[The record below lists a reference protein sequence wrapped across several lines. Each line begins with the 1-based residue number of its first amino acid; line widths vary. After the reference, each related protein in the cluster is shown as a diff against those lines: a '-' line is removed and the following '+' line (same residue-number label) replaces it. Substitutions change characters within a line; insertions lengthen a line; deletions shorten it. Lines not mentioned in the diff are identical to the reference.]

1 MRKAQFR
8 SRNSLPTAAAT
19 TSNRLA
25 ASAITARIA
34 FASLVGLAAAET
46 FASVTPRVTLF
57 VDALTIIFGA
67 GITTA
72 VSVLAIVRPIGERAA
87 VADTDQRERVAG
99 LELLLERRTFDARLA
114 RALEATKT
122 EAEVVALMTRAV
134 EEIAPTKPTEL
145 LLVADGS
152 SEQLTCASRTSQLG
166 SDDGCPVATL
176 GGCRAVQHGHTEY
189 FDSSETIDACAHL
202 RGRARGEV
210 ASVCVPMTVAGRN
223 VGVLHVTSDP
233 KAPATPDEIVRFEEL
248 ATQAAARISL
258 LRAVEHATE
267 QAATDP
273 LTGAANRRSLEQ
285 YVSELGSGDVQYAI
299 AIADLDR
306 FKVINDTYGHEAGDR
321 TLKAFA
327 QAMQTALRPDDLVA
341 RIGGDEFVLVMQSC
355 RIEQANVV
363 VERVR
368 REFART
374 LRAAALPEASASFGL
389 ADHTCGYSLSTIL
402 AAADAALLE
411 AKRAGRNQVAACQS
425 LSVDDEPHSVAI
437 DLREAPSAAA

>member
-1 MRKAQFR
+1 MRKAQ
-8 SRNSLPTAAAT
+8 SRTASPIAT
-19 TSNRLA
+19 TPSPATHRLT
-25 ASAITARIA
+25 ASAITMRIA
-34 FASLVGLAAAET
+34 CASLVGTAAAGT
-46 FASVTPRVTLF
+46 FASVSPRFPLLVNMLAIAFGVT
-57 VDALTIIFGA
+57 V
-67 GITTA
+67 TTA
-72 VSVLAIVRPIGERAA
+72 MSVLVIVRPISTQ
-87 VADTDQRERVAG
+87 VAGTNANHRDRVAG

-145 LLVADGS
+145 LLVADGT
-152 SEQLTCASRTSQLG
+152 SEHLTCASRTSQFG

-176 GGCRAVQHGHTEY
+176 GGCRAVQHGHTEC

-202 RGRARGEV
+202 QGRARGEV

-233 KAPATPDEIVRFEEL
+233 DALATPEDIVRFEEL

-285 YVSELGSGDVQYAI
+285 YVSELGSSDVQYAI

-306 FKVINDTYGHEAGDR
+306 FKAINDTVGHEAGDR

-411 AKRAGRNQVAACQS
+411 AKRGGRDQVAACTTVS
-425 LSVDDEPHSVAI
+425 LTDEPHAAAI
-437 DLREAPSAAA
+437 DLRDTPSAVA